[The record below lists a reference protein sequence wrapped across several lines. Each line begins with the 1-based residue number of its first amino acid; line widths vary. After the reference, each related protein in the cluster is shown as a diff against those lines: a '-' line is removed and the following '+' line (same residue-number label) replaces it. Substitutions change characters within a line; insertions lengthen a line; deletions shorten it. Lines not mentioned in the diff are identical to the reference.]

1 MTDYKAVL
9 ERFQK
14 DLDRELAY
22 KKNPQ
27 NVLHLL
33 KQSCEGGMSPEKMSE
48 IKGYYDGLETAKY
61 LLEFAMFKQGMIDG
75 LKGDID
81 GADGDAGK
89 AGSAGTNESAGDNK
103 DDDNSDNV
111 FKKSTKELNPA
122 DLMALLLLGALGG
135 ISATV
140 LTEDDLK
147 KMMQEDRKNLTEDDL
162 KRATYWDSTV
172 GFQDSKDDRAEPEDI
187 EELLKRIAKEPRD
200 LDDDYSDDEDDDD
213 EAGFG
218 LTD

>member
-22 KKNPQ
+22 KKDPQ

-75 LKGDID
+75 LKGD
-81 GADGDAGK
+81 ADGDAGK
-89 AGSAGTNESAGDNK
+89 AGNARSNESAGSNK
-103 DDDNSDNV
+103 DDDNAS
-111 FKKSTKELNPA
+111 KKSTKELNPA

-147 KMMQEDRKNLTEDDL
+147 KMMEGDQKRLTNDDL
-162 KRATYWDSTV
+162 IKARYQDSTA
-172 GFQDSKDDRAEPEDI
+172 GFPDSKDDRVEPQDI
-187 EELLKRIAKEPRD
+187 EELFRKIVKDSRD
-200 LDDDYSDDEDDDD
+200 VDNDEDDDSDDEDDGDD
-213 EAGFG
+213 TSFG

>member
-22 KKNPQ
+22 KKDPQ
-27 NVLHLL
+27 NVLHLI
-33 KQSCEGGMSPEKMSE
+33 KESCEGGMSPEKMSE

-75 LKGDID
+75 LKGDAA

-147 KMMQEDRKNLTEDDL
+147 KMMEGDQVRLTNDDL
-162 KRATYWDSTV
+162 IKARYQDSTA
-172 GFQDSKDDRAEPEDI
+172 GFPDSKDDRVEPQNI
-187 EELLKRIAKEPRD
+187 EELFRKIVKDSRD
-200 LDDDYSDDEDDDD
+200 VDNDDDSDDEDDEDD
-213 EAGFG
+213 AFG

>member
-75 LKGDID
+75 IKGD
-81 GADGDAGK
+81 ADGDAGDSK
-89 AGSAGTNESAGDNK
+89 NNDNNDITGK
-103 DDDNSDNV
+103 Q
-111 FKKSTKELNPA
+111 STKELNPA

-140 LTEDDLK
+140 MTEDDLK
-147 KMMQEDRKNLTEDDL
+147 KMME
-162 KRATYWDSTV
+162 
-172 GFQDSKDDRAEPEDI
+172 GDSKEKRTGDDRVEPQDI
-187 EELLKRIAKEPRD
+187 EELLRRIAKDSRD
-200 LDDDYSDDEDDDD
+200 VNGKDNDSDDEDDSDD
-213 EAGFG
+213 SFG

>member
-75 LKGDID
+75 IKGD
-81 GADGDAGK
+81 ADGDAGDSK
-89 AGSAGTNESAGDNK
+89 NNDNNDISGK
-103 DDDNSDNV
+103 Q
-111 FKKSTKELNPA
+111 STKELNPA

-140 LTEDDLK
+140 MTEDDLK
-147 KMMQEDRKNLTEDDL
+147 KMMEGDQKNLTKDDL
-162 KRATYWDSTV
+162 IKMRYQDSTA
-172 GFQDSKDDRAEPEDI
+172 GFPDSKDDRVEPQDI
-187 EELLKRIAKEPRD
+187 EELLRKIAKGPRD
-200 LDDDYSDDEDDDD
+200 ADNDDNDSDDEDDSDD
-213 EAGFG
+213 SFG

>member
-22 KKNPQ
+22 KKAPQ

-81 GADGDAGK
+81 GADEDAGK
-89 AGSAGTNESAGDNK
+89 AGSAGTNESAGNNK
-103 DDDNSDNV
+103 DGDDAS
-111 FKKSTKELNPA
+111 KKSTKELNPA

-147 KMMQEDRKNLTEDDL
+147 KMMQEDRKNLTEEDL
-162 KRATYWDSTV
+162 KRATYQDSTA
-172 GFQDSKDDRAEPEDI
+172 GFQDSKDDRAEPQDI
-187 EELLKRIAKEPRD
+187 EELLKRITKEPRD
-200 LDDDYSDDEDDDD
+200 LDDDYSDDEDDGDD
-213 EAGFG
+213 DGFG